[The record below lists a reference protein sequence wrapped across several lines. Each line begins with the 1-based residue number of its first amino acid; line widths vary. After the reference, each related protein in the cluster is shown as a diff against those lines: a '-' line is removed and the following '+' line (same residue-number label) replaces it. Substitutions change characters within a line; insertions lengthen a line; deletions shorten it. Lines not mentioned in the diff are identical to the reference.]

1 MLEIS
6 IHKDNQLIYDYKQLN
21 KKSNV
26 KLYNVAVVSLAMFNL
41 DNLAKGKA
49 VLELNGWRFFG
60 INPILIFLPI
70 ALMVVGTLIKGIISQ
85 GEITLENVL
94 KEVFWLLLALFPAA
108 LAIVLWGS
116 NFKIYM

>member
-6 IHKDNQLIYDYKQLN
+6 IHKDNQLIYDYKKLN
-21 KKSNV
+21 KKQQV
-26 KLYNVAVVSLAMFNL
+26 KLYNMALLGMTMFNL

-49 VLELNGWRFFG
+49 VLDLNGWRFFG
-60 INPILIFLPI
+60 INPTLIFLPI
-70 ALMVVGTLIKGIISQ
+70 ALMVVGALIKGITSQ

-108 LAIVLWGS
+108 LAIILWGA
-116 NFKIYM
+116 NFKIYI